1 MKMSDSIRQNL
12 SEFLS
17 KRFKISPHKI
27 PYYLKWIDKYIIFSK
42 NLPFQE
48 GVKNSYLESL
58 SKIHQDWQVEQADI
72 AVSIYLSFLK
82 NNARSKSDKTLPDIS
97 TWDKTIFHMKNE
109 IRLQNKSLKTEKSY
123 LYWVKQFR
131 NFTSKKRPS
140 IMDENDVKSFLT
152 YLAIE
157 RQVSISTQKQA
168 FNAILFLYRHI
179 LDKEITNLD
188 SVVRATKKRRLPV
201 VLSAKEVLSIINR
214 MHYPYKL
221 LTEIIYGG
229 GLRLSECLNL
239 RIKDVNFKNDILTIR
254 SGKGDKDRQTILA
267 KKVKEPL
274 QEHIMKIRRLYE
286 EDRLENR
293 PGVPLPKALERKYPN
308 AGKEWSWFWVFPSY
322 RISIDPR
329 TGIVRRYH
337 LFPSSLQKAFK
348 TALTETGISKTAS
361 IHTLRHSFA
370 THLVENG
377 YDIRTIQELLGHS
390 SVSTTM
396 IYTHIARFNK
406 LGVISPM
413 DNLEL

>member
-1 MKMSDSIRQNL
+1 MSESIRQNL

-17 KRFKISPHKI
+17 KRFKVNPHKI

-82 NNARSKSDKTLPDIS
+82 NNARSKSDKKLPDIS

-201 VLSAKEVLSIINR
+201 VLSGKEVLSIINR

-308 AGKEWSWFWVFPSY
+308 AGKEWSWFWIFPSY